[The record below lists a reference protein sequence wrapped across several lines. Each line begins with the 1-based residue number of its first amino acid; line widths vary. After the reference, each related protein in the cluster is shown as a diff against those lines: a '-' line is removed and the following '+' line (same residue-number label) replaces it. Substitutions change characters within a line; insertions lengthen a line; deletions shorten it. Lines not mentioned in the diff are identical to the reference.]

1 MRYIVL
7 LPMPPVSQS
16 ASLPMFSRC
25 LSHSMFAACTCSF
38 CFITKLSAESC
49 FQPESFLQPG
59 WPVHLTNPTKMFQSS
74 KSPKTSRVQIP
85 FQQQLSRTI
94 VYLPSQCLPSIGFT
108 LNVAQSIEHGA
119 SCCPLESVSVAARN
133 EGNLRASPLDR
144 GQPLKV
150 LTTDPLFLSSDRSV
164 ILWPVVVPVLS
175 TPNWV

>member
-1 MRYIVL
+1 MSHLKCVLVLPFYFQVIYLSLPECIENMRYIVL

-49 FQPESFLQPG
+49 LQPESFLQPG
-59 WPVHLTNPTKMFQSS
+59 WPVHLTSPTKMFQSS

-94 VYLPSQCLPSIGFT
+94 VYLPSQCLPSIGFHSECR
-108 LNVAQSIEHGA
+108 SIDWAWRVLLSAWVGVSCSQEWRKSPRLTFGPRSA
-119 SCCPLESVSVAARN
+119 S
-133 EGNLRASPLDR
+133 
-144 GQPLKV
+144 
-150 LTTDPLFLSSDRSV
+150 
-164 ILWPVVVPVLS
+164 
-175 TPNWV
+175 